1 MRRFYLVLLGITVA
15 ASPAYASD
23 PCQTLLCMAGKLQGQ
38 SGGGDCDTPIGDYF
52 SIVKFGKH
60 GRFNAS
66 GTASAR
72 LSFLNSCSAPGV
84 GDWPNQINAAYG
96 TMQSL

>member
-1 MRRFYLVLLGITVA
+1 MRRSYLVLLCITLA
-15 ASPAYASD
+15 AGTAHASD
-23 PCQTLLCMAGKLQGQ
+23 PCQTLLCMAGKLQGK
-38 SGGGDCDTPIGDYF
+38 SGAGDCDTPMGDYF

-96 TMQSL
+96 TIQSL